1 MYKTLSYLRSSACGR
16 PGCWPGELGARER
29 DRRSAGRAAGSEAII
44 MRACPAGRLAR
55 AIGKGER
62 TPERRQNAARAHPA
76 QAPRTQPDGSQNAS
90 DAWKILKTIV
100 IFERC
105 GFAAKK
111 CLENIRNS
119 MQQPRPG
126 AEGAPRA
133 AAHVLFMWA
142 PGGVFSRR
150 DVFWYLR
157 FGHSTSFPSSQLTL
171 ETKQNEETHS

>member
-1 MYKTLSYLRSSACGR
+1 MYKTLSYLRRSACGR

-44 MRACPAGRLAR
+44 MRACSAGRLAR

-90 DAWKILKTIV
+90 DAWKLQKTHGD
-100 IFERC
+100 FR
-105 GFAAKK
+105 ALRLRRKK

-150 DVFWYLR
+150 DVFWYLQ
-157 FGHSTSFPSSQLTL
+157 FGHSTSFPSSQPTL
-171 ETKQNEETHS
+171 ETKQNKEKHS

>member
-1 MYKTLSYLRSSACGR
+1 MYKTSSYLRSSACGR

-90 DAWKILKTIV
+90 DAWKLLKTIV

-111 CLENIRNS
+111 MFRKHAKLY
-119 MQQPRPG
+119 
-126 AEGAPRA
+126 AAAAPRRRRRA
-133 AAHVLFMWA
+133 PRSGTCFVYVGAGWRFFEKGGFLVSSICAQHFLSLFPAH
-142 PGGVFSRR
+142 
-150 DVFWYLR
+150 
-157 FGHSTSFPSSQLTL
+157 FGN
-171 ETKQNEETHS
+171 EAKQRKA